1 MLVVVVV
8 ASSRTGRDEL
18 ADGVRTILPVSEP
31 MTRALSR
38 QLFDTLRSELQELG
52 EDLIGE
58 VGNPDVEQKV
68 TGEAGRGSSSADPA
82 LEERTR
88 FQRA

>member
-1 MLVVVVV
+1 MDHWF
-8 ASSRTGRDEL
+8 ASSEL
-18 ADGVRTILPVSEP
+18 SRGLYGESACVTFANGVRTILPVSEP

-58 VGNPDVEQKV
+58 VGNPTWSKK
-68 TGEAGRGSSSADPA
+68 
-82 LEERTR
+82 
-88 FQRA
+88 